1 MLRNEFER
9 KERHSQR
16 KKAVLEMFK
25 DDADREEFGLKKDK
39 TLRYMTRSIKSYIKE
54 LKIKDG
60 QLTEEQ
66 DLVKVDDTWLNLYKL
81 MWEPFRL
88 NFQNERI

>member
-1 MLRNEFER
+1 
-9 KERHSQR
+9 
-16 KKAVLEMFK
+16 MFK
-25 DDADREEFGLKKDK
+25 DDADREAFGLKKDK

-88 NFQNERI
+88 NFQNERIQ

>member
-25 DDADREEFGLKKDK
+25 DDADREAFGLKKDK

-60 QLTEEQ
+60 
-66 DLVKVDDTWLNLYKL
+66 
-81 MWEPFRL
+81 
-88 NFQNERI
+88 